1 MSPVSPSC
9 PGMSIT
15 LWSAARI
22 ALFTL
27 HVDMGGKALFT
38 LHVDMGG
45 KALCHQ
51 FLLPVWRCQ

>member
-15 LWSAARI
+15 SWSAVRI

-27 HVDMGGKALFT
+27 RVDTGGKALFT
-38 LHVDMGG
+38 LHVDTGG
-45 KALCHQ
+45 KVLCHQ
-51 FLLPVWRCQ
+51 FLLLVWRRH

>member
-9 PGMSIT
+9 RGMSIT
-15 LWSAARI
+15 SWWAARI

-27 HVDMGGKALFT
+27 R
-38 LHVDMGG
+38 VDMGG

-51 FLLPVWRCQ
+51 FLLPVGGCQ